1 MTRQTH
7 SRTDNQS
14 GVHQEKH
21 SLQTKDSDY
30 GPIKPPL
37 LKTCFS
43 KPRPPFPAELQRAQH
58 GRKRG
63 EPKVLEE
70 ALLLTGLALAA
81 IHHGFDGAGIFL
93 LRSIRFLPG
102 FFALRSTVL
111 L

>member
-37 LKTCFS
+37 LKTCFPSHGPRSPQNFREPNTAENEESPKFS
-43 KPRPPFPAELQRAQH
+43 KKP
-58 GRKRG
+58 
-63 EPKVLEE
+63 
-70 ALLLTGLALAA
+70 
-81 IHHGFDGAGIFL
+81 
-93 LRSIRFLPG
+93 SY
-102 FFALRSTVL
+102 
-111 L
+111 